1 MRPTFFGLDI
11 ARRAL
16 QAQMRALDVVGHNI
30 ANANTPGYSRQ
41 VAVFGT
47 TDPYPAPSLNSTI
60 HAGQVGTGVQVEAI
74 RRLRDEFVEMQL
86 RNETESLGRW
96 NARYEALQQ
105 VELFLQEPS
114 DTGLRDA
121 LDQFWQSLQD
131 LHQQPESDA
140 ARAVVRERALLLAA
154 SFQHVHK
161 QLTDLRLDLNRSV
174 ALEVQKI
181 NTLAERL
188 ANLNAQIHRVHLS
201 GQAPNDLLDERDQ
214 LILEL
219 AEIVDISVIERDNL
233 TVQISVN
240 GFSIVDGEQWVR
252 LEAKGDSGNDNLLSV
267 YWGLTGQKLEMT
279 NGRLAGVLEAR
290 DELVAG
296 YLTQLDKLAETIINE
311 FNAVHRAG
319 YTLEQD
325 ASGPIQGGDFF
336 VGAGAKDIWVHDSIL
351 GNLRL
356 IAASKDGTPGSGEN
370 AVDLAAVF
378 HTPDVIDGV
387 SIADYL
393 RSMISGIGVT
403 TQQARSMVASQSA
416 LVDHLH
422 TRREAVSGVSLDE
435 EMIDMVRF
443 QQAYA
448 AAARLVTAMDEALE
462 TIILRMG
469 VVGR

>member
-41 VAVFGT
+41 VAVFAT
-47 TDPYPAPSLNSTI
+47 TPPYPAPMLNSMI
-60 HAGQVGTGVQVEAI
+60 QAGQVGTGVQIEAI
-74 RRLRDEFVEMQL
+74 RRLRDQFVEMQL

-96 NARYEALQQ
+96 NARYEALKQ
-105 VELFLQEPS
+105 VELFLTEPS
-114 DTGLRDA
+114 DYGLRDA

-161 QLTDLRLDLNRSV
+161 QLTDLRLDLNRLV
-174 ALEVQKI
+174 ELEVQKV
-181 NTLAERL
+181 NTLIERL
-188 ANLNAQIHRVHLS
+188 ANINAQIHRVHLS
-201 GQAPNDLLDERDQ
+201 GHDPNDLLDQRDQ

-219 AEIVDISVIERDNL
+219 AEIVDISVLERDNR
-233 TVQISVN
+233 TVQISIN
-240 GFSIVDGEQWVR
+240 GFSIVDGEQWIALQAV
-252 LEAKGDSGNDNLLSV
+252 KDPSDNMLYVHWSV
-267 YWGLTGQKLEMT
+267 TGQKLNIT

-290 DELVAG
+290 DQLVKG
-296 YLTQLDKLAETIINE
+296 YLDDIDLLAKTVIDRFNE
-311 FNAVHRAG
+311 QHEKG
-319 YTLEQD
+319 YTLENPPQT
-325 ASGPIQGGDFF
+325 GITFF
-336 VGAGAKDIWVHDSIL
+336 TGTGAKDIAVDNNIL
-351 GNLRL
+351 QNLAL
-356 IAASKDGTPGSGEN
+356 IAASGDGTPGNGAN
-370 AVDLAAVF
+370 ALALSRVF
-378 HTPDVIDGV
+378 HEPFTELGNV

-393 RSMISGIGVT
+393 RSIVASVGVT
-403 TQQARSMVASQSA
+403 TQQAHSMVTSQTA

-422 TRREAVSGVSLDE
+422 ARRESVSGVSLDE

-448 AAARLVTAMDEALE
+448 AAARVVTAMDEALE

-469 VVGR
+469 LVGR

>member
-41 VAVFGT
+41 VAIFAT
-47 TDPYPAPSLNSTI
+47 TPPYPAPMLNSMI
-60 HAGQVGTGVQVEAI
+60 QAGQVGTGVQIEAI
-74 RRLRDEFVEMQL
+74 RRLRDQFVEMQL

-96 NARYEALQQ
+96 NARYEALKQ
-105 VELFLQEPS
+105 VELFLAEPS
-114 DTGLRDA
+114 DYGLRDA

-161 QLTDLRLDLNRSV
+161 QLTDLRLDLNRLV
-174 ALEVQKI
+174 ELEVQKV
-181 NTLAERL
+181 NTLIERL
-188 ANLNAQIHRVHLS
+188 ANINAQIHRVHLS
-201 GQAPNDLLDERDQ
+201 GHDPNDLLDQRDQ

-219 AEIVDISVIERDNL
+219 AEIVDISVLERDNR
-233 TVQISVN
+233 TVQISIN
-240 GFSIVDGEQWVR
+240 GFSIVDGEQWIALQAV
-252 LEAKGDSGNDNLLSV
+252 KDPSDNMLYVHWSV
-267 YWGLTGQKLEMT
+267 TGQKLNIT

-290 DELVAG
+290 DQLVKG
-296 YLTQLDKLAETIINE
+296 YLDDIDLLAKTVIDRFNE
-311 FNAVHRAG
+311 QHEKG
-319 YTLEQD
+319 YTLENPPQT
-325 ASGPIQGGDFF
+325 GITFF
-336 VGAGAKDIWVHDSIL
+336 TGTGAKDIAVDNNIL
-351 GNLRL
+351 QNLAL
-356 IAASKDGTPGSGEN
+356 IAASGDGTPGNGAN
-370 AVDLAAVF
+370 ALALSRVF
-378 HTPDVIDGV
+378 HEPFTELGNV

-393 RSMISGIGVT
+393 RSIVASVGVT
-403 TQQARSMVASQSA
+403 TQQAHSMVTSQTA

-422 TRREAVSGVSLDE
+422 ARRESVSGVSLDE

-448 AAARLVTAMDEALE
+448 AAARVVTAMDEALE

-469 VVGR
+469 LVGR

>member
-41 VAVFGT
+41 VAIFAT
-47 TDPYPAPSLNSTI
+47 TPPYPAPMLNSMI
-60 HAGQVGTGVQVEAI
+60 QAGQVGTGVQIEAI
-74 RRLRDEFVEMQL
+74 RRLRDQFVEMQL

-96 NARYEALQQ
+96 NARYEALKQ
-105 VELFLQEPS
+105 VELFLAEPS
-114 DTGLRDA
+114 DYGLRDA

-161 QLTDLRLDLNRSV
+161 QLTDLRLDLNRLV
-174 ALEVQKI
+174 ELEVQKV
-181 NTLAERL
+181 NTLIERL
-188 ANLNAQIHRVHLS
+188 ANINAQIHRVHLS
-201 GQAPNDLLDERDQ
+201 GHDPNDLLDQRDQ

-219 AEIVDISVIERDNL
+219 AEIVDISVLERDNR
-233 TVQISVN
+233 TVQISIN
-240 GFSIVDGEQWVR
+240 GFSIVDGERWIALQAV
-252 LEAKGDSGNDNLLSV
+252 KDPSDNMLYVHWSV
-267 YWGLTGQKLEMT
+267 TGQKLNIT

-290 DELVAG
+290 DQLVKG
-296 YLTQLDKLAETIINE
+296 YLDDIDLLAKTVIDRFNE
-311 FNAVHRAG
+311 QHEKG
-319 YTLEQD
+319 YTLDSTLQT
-325 ASGPIQGGDFF
+325 GITFF
-336 VGAGAKDIWVHDSIL
+336 TGTGAKDIAVDNNIL
-351 GNLRL
+351 QNLAL
-356 IAASKDGTPGSGEN
+356 IAASGDGTPGNGAN
-370 AVDLAAVF
+370 ALALSRVF
-378 HTPDVIDGV
+378 HEPFTELGNV

-393 RSMISGIGVT
+393 RSIVASVGVT
-403 TQQARSMVASQSA
+403 TQQAHSMVTSQTA

-422 TRREAVSGVSLDE
+422 ARRESVSGVSLDE

-448 AAARLVTAMDEALE
+448 AAARVVTAMDEALE

-469 VVGR
+469 LVGR

>member
-41 VAVFGT
+41 VAVFAT
-47 TDPYPAPSLNSTI
+47 TPPYPAPMLNSMI
-60 HAGQVGTGVQVEAI
+60 QAGQVGTGVQIEAI
-74 RRLRDEFVEMQL
+74 RRLRDQFVEMQL

-96 NARYEALQQ
+96 NARYEALKQ
-105 VELFLQEPS
+105 VELFLAEPS
-114 DTGLRDA
+114 DYGLRDA

-161 QLTDLRLDLNRSV
+161 QLTDLRLDLNRLV
-174 ALEVQKI
+174 ELEVQKI
-181 NTLAERL
+181 NTLIERL
-188 ANLNAQIHRVHLS
+188 ANINAQIHRVHLS
-201 GQAPNDLLDERDQ
+201 GHDPNDLLDQRDQ

-219 AEIVDISVIERDNL
+219 AEIVDISVLERDNR
-233 TVQISVN
+233 TVQISIN
-240 GFSIVDGEQWVR
+240 GFSIVDGEQWIALQAV
-252 LEAKGDSGNDNLLSV
+252 KDPSDNMLYVHWSV
-267 YWGLTGQKLEMT
+267 TGQKLNIT

-290 DELVAG
+290 DQLVKG
-296 YLTQLDKLAETIINE
+296 YLDDIDLLAKTVIDRFNE
-311 FNAVHRAG
+311 QHEKG
-319 YTLEQD
+319 YTLENPPQT
-325 ASGPIQGGDFF
+325 GITFF
-336 VGAGAKDIWVHDSIL
+336 TGTGAKDIAVDNNIL
-351 GNLRL
+351 QNLAL
-356 IAASKDGTPGSGEN
+356 IAASGDGTPGNGAN
-370 AVDLAAVF
+370 ALALSRVF
-378 HTPDVIDGV
+378 HEPFTELGNV

-393 RSMISGIGVT
+393 RSIVASVGVT
-403 TQQARSMVASQSA
+403 TQQAHSMVTSQTA

-422 TRREAVSGVSLDE
+422 ARRESVSGVSLDE

-448 AAARLVTAMDEALE
+448 AAARVVTAMDEALE

-469 VVGR
+469 LVGR

>member
-41 VAVFGT
+41 VAIFAT
-47 TDPYPAPSLNSTI
+47 TPPYPAPMLNSMI
-60 HAGQVGTGVQVEAI
+60 QAGQVGTGVQIEAI
-74 RRLRDEFVEMQL
+74 RRLRDQFVEMQL

-96 NARYEALQQ
+96 NARYEALKQ
-105 VELFLQEPS
+105 VELFLAEPS
-114 DTGLRDA
+114 DYGLRDA

-161 QLTDLRLDLNRSV
+161 QLTDLRLDLNRLV
-174 ALEVQKI
+174 ELEVQKI
-181 NTLAERL
+181 NTLSERL
-188 ANLNAQIHRVHLS
+188 ANINAQIHRVHLS
-201 GQAPNDLLDERDQ
+201 GHDPNDLLDQRDQ

-219 AEIVDISVIERDNL
+219 AEIVDISVLERDNR
-233 TVQISVN
+233 TVQISIN
-240 GFSIVDGEQWVR
+240 GFSIVDGEQWIALQAV
-252 LEAKGDSGNDNLLSV
+252 KDPSDNMLYVHWSV
-267 YWGLTGQKLEMT
+267 TGQKLNIT

-290 DELVAG
+290 DQLVKG
-296 YLTQLDKLAETIINE
+296 YLDDIDLLAKTVIDRFNE
-311 FNAVHRAG
+311 QHMQG
-319 YTLEQD
+319 YTLENPPQT
-325 ASGPIQGGDFF
+325 GITFF
-336 VGAGAKDIWVHDSIL
+336 TGTGAKDIAVDNNIL
-351 GNLRL
+351 QNLAL
-356 IAASKDGTPGSGEN
+356 IAASGDGTPGNGAN
-370 AVDLAAVF
+370 ALALSRVF
-378 HTPDVIDGV
+378 HEPFTELGNV

-393 RSMISGIGVT
+393 RSIVASVGVT
-403 TQQARSMVASQSA
+403 TQQAHSMVTSQTA

-422 TRREAVSGVSLDE
+422 ARRESVSGVSLDE

-448 AAARLVTAMDEALE
+448 AAARVVTTMDEALE

>member
-41 VAVFGT
+41 VAIFAT
-47 TDPYPAPSLNSTI
+47 TPPYPAPMLNSMI
-60 HAGQVGTGVQVEAI
+60 QAGQVGTGVQIEAI
-74 RRLRDEFVEMQL
+74 RRLRDQFVEMQL

-96 NARYEALQQ
+96 NARYEALKQ
-105 VELFLQEPS
+105 VELFLAEPS
-114 DTGLRDA
+114 DYGLRDA

-161 QLTDLRLDLNRSV
+161 QLTDLRLDLNRLV
-174 ALEVQKI
+174 ELEVQKV
-181 NTLAERL
+181 NTLTERL
-188 ANLNAQIHRVHLS
+188 ANINAQIHRVHLS
-201 GQAPNDLLDERDQ
+201 GHDPNDLLDQRDQ

-219 AEIVDISVIERDNL
+219 AEIVDISVLERDNR
-233 TVQISVN
+233 TVQISIN
-240 GFSIVDGEQWVR
+240 GFSIVDGEQWVA
-252 LEAKGDSGNDNLLSV
+252 LQAVKDPSDNMLYVHWSV
-267 YWGLTGQKLEMT
+267 TGQKLHIT
-279 NGRLAGVLEAR
+279 NGRLAGVHEAR
-290 DELVAG
+290 DQLVKG
-296 YLTQLDKLAETIINE
+296 YLDDIDLLAKTVIDRFNEQHEKGCTLDRPLQIGIPLLT
-311 FNAVHRAG
+311 G
-319 YTLEQD
+319 T
-325 ASGPIQGGDFF
+325 
-336 VGAGAKDIWVHDSIL
+336 GAKHIAVDNNIL
-351 GNLRL
+351 QNLAL
-356 IAASKDGTPGSGEN
+356 IAASVDGTPGNGAN
-370 AVDLAAVF
+370 ALAPSRVF
-378 HTPDVIDGV
+378 HEPFTELGNV

-393 RSMISGIGVT
+393 RSIVASVGVT
-403 TQQARSMVASQSA
+403 TQQAHSMVTSQTA

-422 TRREAVSGVSLDE
+422 ARRESVSGVSLDE

-448 AAARLVTAMDEALE
+448 AAARVVTAMDEALE

-469 VVGR
+469 LVGR